1 MKKVRIE
8 DLVEEIVFG
17 WIEADLSERVEV
29 IKKLK
34 PGQYIPFATLPAYE
48 KNTSKFNNIVNYL
61 KKEEVLDIGKG
72 DAEFGY
78 AMPLPE
84 KEERFRELRI
94 FRRG

>member
-1 MKKVRIE
+1 MKRVRIE
-8 DLVEEIVFG
+8 DLVEDMFFE
-17 WIEADLSERVEV
+17 WMEADLSERAEV

-34 PGQYIPFATLPAYE
+34 PGKYIPFATLPAYE

-61 KKEEVLDIGKG
+61 KKEGELDIGKG

-78 AMPLPE
+78 TMPLPE

-94 FRRG
+94 FRRR